1 MTLERLNGL
10 FQLQKN
16 TESSSDE
23 ADEPLKISDGPPAPK
38 KVAILKSD
46 SRMSGSPTKVIVS
59 NERKDSERKTPS
71 RDVVSPSGNIKI
83 EAIAPIKASIKN
95 EQIKL
100 KAEFTKDSPLTNQL
114 VYNGKLKI
122 LQLKSRSSISPL
134 ISTRKSDNFNIEF

>member
-1 MTLERLNGL
+1 
-10 FQLQKN
+10 
-16 TESSSDE
+16 
-23 ADEPLKISDGPPAPK
+23 
-38 KVAILKSD
+38 
-46 SRMSGSPTKVIVS
+46 MSGSPTKVIVS

-122 LQLKSRSSISPL
+122 LQLKSRSSIRSVLENLITSILNSRALIGILGPL
-134 ISTRKSDNFNIEF
+134 LVRPNKC